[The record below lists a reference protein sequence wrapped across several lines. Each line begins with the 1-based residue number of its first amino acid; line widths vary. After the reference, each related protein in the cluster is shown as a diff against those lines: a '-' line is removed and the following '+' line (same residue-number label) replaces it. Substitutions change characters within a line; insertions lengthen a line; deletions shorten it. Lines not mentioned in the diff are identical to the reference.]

1 MMVMVMILM
10 MMMMMMMMADVTDV
24 MLSPVKKP

>member
-1 MMVMVMILM
+1 MMVMVMIL

-24 MLSPVKKP
+24 MLSQVNKP